1 MEEGLYLVEDLQLVE
16 EGLQLVVVL
25 NLWTRDCDWW
35 RSRGGTTTG
44 GGGNATGGRR
54 TVTGGGAVTCR
65 GETGSVQGTGNWN
78 VLCFSAYKYTTCL
91 YIKCHAYCELV
102 TGMSCAFQ
110 HSNTPHVCILNVMH
124 TAADNIHTLVPTM
137 THIPQSHFENHQK

>member
-1 MEEGLYLVEDLQLVE
+1 MEEGLYLVEEGLQLVE

-78 VLCFSAYKYTTCL
+78 AITD
-91 YIKCHAYCELV
+91 
-102 TGMSCAFQ
+102 SCAFQ
-110 HSNTPHVCILNVMH
+110 HTNTPHVCILNVMH
-124 TAADNIHTLVPTM
+124 TANW
-137 THIPQSHFENHQK
+137 